1 MKTNTIANTT
11 GKTKKRTVTIY
22 VIARTLCDGK
32 KYWWTIA
39 AGDHPGY
46 PSSYSILK
54 DRTFQDYAAYEQNER
69 PSPSK
74 RMYNF
79 KTRRELFSAIA
90 ETGREMGVRFV
101 IKKED
106 VY

>member
-1 MKTNTIANTT
+1 MKKTT
-11 GKTKKRTVTIY
+11 TTKINIRV
-22 VIARTLCDGK
+22 VARTLCDGK
-32 KYWWTIA
+32 KYWWTSA

-54 DRTFQDYAAYEQNER
+54 DRTFQKHNAYEPGEIPP
-69 PSPSK
+69 PSR

-106 VY
+106 VYW

>member
-11 GKTKKRTVTIY
+11 GKAKKRTITIY

-32 KYWWTIA
+32 KYWWTF
-39 AGDHPGY
+39 GRGY
-46 PSSYSILK
+46 DGYKSVLK

-90 ETGREMGVRFV
+90 ETGRKLEVRFV
-101 IKKED
+101 IEKE
-106 VY
+106 YAY